1 MIYRLEKQESSLN
14 STYIAAS
21 FRHFNAARVIVAPI
35 SGRRK
40 EMKNKNKN
48 IIKELFHKLKQYV
61 SLFRKGDIFTKTS
74 FIFLGLSNV
83 IRGQIIKGLLYFIL
97 EISFVV
103 FMIQGGAAGLS
114 NLITLGS
121 QEQGM
126 AFNEKSGIYEISR
139 GDNSMLML
147 LYGVVVLVVIIFF
160 LLLWRSAVKSAYEVQ
175 IRKENNRKIP
185 GIREEI
191 RALFDSNIHK
201 SLMVIPIAGLVLF
214 TVVPLVYMIL
224 MAFTN
229 YDVNH
234 QPPGKLFNWVG
245 ISNFKALLTS
255 TSAIGQTF
263 WPILGWTMIW
273 AVFATFTNYFGGM
286 LLAVLINMKSIN
298 YKKFWRTVFVIT
310 IAVPSFVTLLIIR
323 IMLAEH
329 GALNILLQELGFLSA
344 PLPFF
349 TNATWARISVIVI
362 NMWIGIPHTML
373 ITTGI
378 LMNIPSDLYESAK
391 IDGAGPVKTYTK
403 ITMPY
408 MLFVTTPY
416 LITNFIANINNFN
429 VIYFLTGGGPATL
442 DYFKGAG
449 KTDLLVTWLYKLTVD
464 SKDYSYASA
473 IGILIFMISATFSLL
488 LYRRTGAYKNE
499 EGFQ

>member
-1 MIYRLEKQESSLN
+1 MN
-14 STYIAAS
+14 
-21 FRHFNAARVIVAPI
+21 
-35 SGRRK
+35 
-40 EMKNKNKN
+40 N
-48 IIKELFHKLKQYV
+48 IGKDKKRFFHKLKQYI
-61 SLFRKGDIFTKTS
+61 SLFGRGDIITKLS
-74 FIFLGLSNV
+74 FIFLGLSNIV
-83 IRGQIIKGLLYFIL
+83 RGQIIKGLLYFLL
-97 EISFVV
+97 ELSFIGY
-103 FMIQGGAAGLS
+103 MIFSGVKSLAGLV
-114 NLITLGS
+114 TLGS
-121 QEQGM
+121 HQQGM
-126 AFNEKSGIYEISR
+126 AFNEKTGIYEISR

-147 LYGVVVLVVIIFF
+147 LSGVVVLVLIVFF
-160 LLLWRSAVKSAYEVQ
+160 LLFWSMAVKSAYKLQ
-175 IRKENNRKIP
+175 LQKENKKKIP

-201 SLMVIPIAGLVLF
+201 SLMLIPITGLVIF
-214 TVVPLVYMIL
+214 TVVPLIYMIL

-245 ISNFKALLTS
+245 IANFKALLNSAS
-255 TSAIGQTF
+255 TLGHTF
-263 WPILGWTMIW
+263 WPILGWTLIW

-286 LLAVLINMKSIN
+286 LLAILINMKGIN
-298 YKKFWRTVFVIT
+298 YKKFWRTIFVIT
-310 IAVPSFVTLLIIR
+310 IAVPSFVTLLVIR
-323 IMLAEH
+323 IMLSDH
-329 GALNILLQELGFLSA
+329 GALNILLQELGFLSG

-349 TNATWARISVIVI
+349 TNAAWARVSVIII

-378 LMNIPSDLYESAK
+378 LMNIPADLYESAK
-391 IDGAGPVKTYTK
+391 IDGAGPLKTYTK

-464 SKDYSYASA
+464 SKDYCYASS
-473 IGILIFMISATFSLL
+473 IGILIFVISATFSLL
-488 LYRRTGAYKNE
+488 LYTRSGAYKNE